1 MQWSE
6 LRRERERWRQDMSLR
21 PMQGRPTDEL
31 ESLAPPPLENLKER
45 TQDSLWGYTC
55 PNLNSRLHQDAGKLV
70 KTKQSFL
77 IIGAAF
83 TGQSMFS
90 LIERQKPARF
100 LNKADSRFH
109 KAMCFFRA
117 AYGDMAAQ
125 TYGVIIQPTQIWHL
139 SEFIIFCFAPGAW
152 KALPLS
158 LHRACHRCWCIF
170 LLHGQVLLWKLI
182 QLHDRISR
190 WIIHALHAFCTQG
203 LGRNPYYSINGLSN
217 PF

>member
-1 MQWSE
+1 MLANW
-6 LRRERERWRQDMSLR
+6 
-21 PMQGRPTDEL
+21 L
-31 ESLAPPPLENLKER
+31 EKKKKVIS
-45 TQDSLWGYTC
+45 D
-55 PNLNSRLHQDAGKLV
+55 HQNCIYWTASVL
-70 KTKQSFL
+70 FC
-77 IIGAAF
+77 F
-83 TGQSMFS
+83 FP
-90 LIERQKPARF
+90 LIERRSAARF
-100 LNKADSRFH
+100 LPPANSRFH

-117 AYGDMAAQ
+117 AYGDIAAQ

-190 WIIHALHAFCTQG
+190 WIIHALHAFCTRG
-203 LGRNPYYSINGLSN
+203 LGRNPYYSINSLSN
-217 PF
+217 PL

>member
-1 MQWSE
+1 MNWKA
-6 LRRERERWRQDMSLR
+6 LTPTHFWRD
-21 PMQGRPTDEL
+21 T
-31 ESLAPPPLENLKER
+31 LK
-45 TQDSLWGYTC
+45 TASNSSG
-55 PNLNSRLHQDAGKLV
+55 PNLNSRLTLGAGKLV
-70 KTKQSFL
+70 KKKKKSFL
-77 IIGAAF
+77 IIRTAF
-83 TGQSMFS
+83 TGQPLFCFVFFP
-90 LIERQKPARF
+90 LIERRSAARF
-100 LNKADSRFH
+100 LPPADSRFH

-117 AYGDMAAQ
+117 AYGDIAAQ

-190 WIIHALHAFCTQG
+190 WIIHALHAFCTRG
-203 LGRNPYYSINGLSN
+203 LGRNPYYSINSLSN
-217 PF
+217 PL

>member
-1 MQWSE
+1 MMTRCIIKTLLWWVLKSCNKSFE
-6 LRRERERWRQDMSLR
+6 EFEEMFLRQ
-21 PMQGRPTDEL
+21 P
-31 ESLAPPPLENLKER
+31 NC
-45 TQDSLWGYTC
+45 TC
-55 PNLNSRLHQDAGKLV
+55 PILTRSQLLMLSNELKQNEKL
-70 KTKQSFL
+70 QLFL
-77 IIGAAF
+77 I
-83 TGQSMFS
+83 TGHCTYWAVCFLWQKGSSQQGFS
-90 LIERQKPARF
+90 PQ
-100 LNKADSRFH
+100 ADSRFY
-109 KAMCFFRA
+109 KAMCFPRA
-117 AYGDMAAQ
+117 YSDIATQ

-139 SEFIIFCFAPGAW
+139 SEFIIVCFAPGAW

-217 PF
+217 PL